1 MAAGMRGAAAGAQQL
16 KTRRRGGKPSVS
28 EKFGGEGEKILLKK
42 LGHIDK
48 SLLTKY

>member
-1 MAAGMRGAAAGAQQL
+1 MAAGMRGATAGVQQL
-16 KTRRRGGKPSVS
+16 KTRRCGEKPPVS
-28 EKFGGEGEKILLKK
+28 EKFGGEGEKILLKN